1 LKNLIIILF
10 KEFIMD
16 WKIPLSEPDLGQEEI
31 DTVISVIKSKW
42 LTMGAVTAEFEKKFA
57 EKMNVKYAFAV
68 NNATAALHIANVCL
82 NIKEGDEVICPALT
96 FVASANASK
105 YTGAKV
111 VFADITDENDWTIS
125 VSDIKKLITKKT
137 KAIVVVHYAGF
148 SCNMEEIM
156 NIAKEYNLKVI
167 EDCAHSPF
175 AAYKFS
181 NGEIKSLGS
190 IGDVGCFSFF
200 GNKNMT
206 TGEGGMVTTNSDEI
220 AQKIKLLRSHGMTT
234 LTYERHKGHASGYD
248 VVELGYNYRIDEIRS
263 AIGISQ
269 LNKIDYNNTERRRVY
284 KTYMDYLSNC
294 KNVIFPF
301 KDSDLSLATPHIMPI
316 ILKNNYLEIKNLLKE
331 KGIQTSKH
339 YDLVPNFSIYK
350 EDKPFVSK
358 IEHINNILTL
368 PLYPGLKQDD
378 IKFICDLVSNY

>member
-1 LKNLIIILF
+1 
-10 KEFIMD
+10 
-16 WKIPLSEPDLGQEEI
+16 
-31 DTVISVIKSKW
+31 
-42 LTMGAVTAEFEKKFA
+42 
-57 EKMNVKYAFAV
+57 
-68 NNATAALHIANVCL
+68 
-82 NIKEGDEVICPALT
+82 
-96 FVASANASK
+96 
-105 YTGAKV
+105 
-111 VFADITDENDWTIS
+111 
-125 VSDIKKLITKKT
+125 
-137 KAIVVVHYAGF
+137 
-148 SCNMEEIM
+148 
-156 NIAKEYNLKVI
+156 
-167 EDCAHSPF
+167 
-175 AAYKFS
+175 
-181 NGEIKSLGS
+181 
-190 IGDVGCFSFF
+190 
-200 GNKNMT
+200 MT

-269 LNKIDYNNTERRRVY
+269 LNKIDYNNNERRRVY

-316 ILKNNYLEIKNLLKE
+316 ILKNNYIEIKNFLKE